1 MQKHSIHLGNYH
13 VPQNAINGVCVD
25 VGGNTGQFSIK
36 HNDFFKTIH
45 VYEPQKEC
53 YEIIKSNI
61 ANYTNVSVFDE
72 AVFHTSNLFVNLSS
86 HFNLDSGSVSV
97 ADDIIQVKEWT
108 DVLVDTNCKTISLE
122 DILQRAGG
130 YIDYM
135 KIDCETS
142 EYHLLMDKD
151 LSKIKYI
158 GIELHWQLG
167 KDNFERLVNYILKY
181 FNNIHNANLNYPQGY
196 NIEVFFE
203 SKYI

>member
-1 MQKHSIHLGNYH
+1 M
-13 VPQNAINGVCVD
+13 
-25 VGGNTGQFSIK
+25 
-36 HNDFFKTIH
+36 
-45 VYEPQKEC
+45 YEPQKKC

-72 AVFHTSNLFVNLSS
+72 AVFHTSNLTVNLSS
-86 HFNLDSGSVSV
+86 HMSLDSGSVSV
-97 ADDIIQVKEWT
+97 KDDIIQVKEWT

-122 DILQRAGG
+122 DILQRIGG

-135 KIDCETS
+135 KIDCETG

-167 KDNFERLVNYILKY
+167 KDNFDRLVNHILKY
-181 FNNIHNANLNYPQGY
+181 FNNTNNYNLNYPHGY

-203 SKYI
+203 SKHI